1 MRGGGQAERPPRGA
15 GAGFAGAGPAG
26 HAGVEQAAV
35 AVRGAAVPDGQQTHP
50 EIAPRAVLTE
60 RARRWAVRTGRPVQ
74 TVDGCQTSR
83 VITNPS
89 SQLSGL
95 TPDPTSPFA
104 PSPTGAG
111 SGAFV
116 QPGQAPGAWALDNR
130 AAQRRAPRRPAG
142 LWCPAA
148 GSALWCA
155 GGSQH
160 GEQRSE
166 LLRAGFASHDANG
179 LRLGG
184 SIAASRVHRGMF
196 PCFLGGRLSRLVR
209 SSRRALMTSRRVSA
223 GAITAST

>member
-1 MRGGGQAERPPRGA
+1 VPPGTPAALSELIPAKGDQRGPCRLSRMVTLSPHMKEGS
-15 GAGFAGAGPAG
+15 
-26 HAGVEQAAV
+26 H
-35 AVRGAAVPDGQQTHP
+35 PDCPHCD
-50 EIAPRAVLTE
+50 RH
-60 RARRWAVRTGRPVQ
+60 RRCR
-74 TVDGCQTSR
+74 S
-83 VITNPS
+83 
-89 SQLSGL
+89 
-95 TPDPTSPFA
+95 TSPFA

-142 LWCPAA
+142 LRCPAA

-166 LLRAGFASHDANG
+166 LLRAGFAAHDANG

-184 SIAASRVHRGMF
+184 SIAAGRVHRGMF